1 MANAFCPVSAS
12 LRLLETAL
20 AGNGL
25 RVPRARRIVEDLRLL
40 ILDVASSRAGDE
52 HLATIDSLLLELNDF
67 AHVPSIDELAA
78 AVSLSLREHRETFV
92 SHIET
97 HNCAVGGCRNLVPAP
112 CQMTCPAGIDIPSY
126 VNLIA
131 MGRDAEAIELIRR
144 DNPFPWVCGLICTRP
159 CELMCV
165 RGRIDHPV
173 SIKFLKAFSSEK
185 ALSDRLYH
193 NPPKAPDTGHRVAI
207 IGAGPAGLTAAYYLA
222 LKGYQVRVIESLPMA
237 GGMTMVGI
245 PRYRLPREVI
255 DLEVG
260 MLQELGVDF
269 HFNTRFGSRITT
281 DSLKEEGFEAF
292 VFAIG
297 AHSSYTLGIP
307 GEETPNG
314 VHSAVDFLRRVA
326 LGDHRSPGKNVIVIG
341 GGNVAIDAART
352 AVRLGAD
359 NVTLAYRRTRHEMPA
374 DEEEVEQAEQEGV
387 HLSFLTVPMEIVGD
401 NDRVSA
407 LKCLRAK
414 MVKREGSDRMS
425 PVPVEGSE
433 FFIPAD
439 AVIAAI
445 GQQIETECLSSITDL
460 QWSRRNT
467 IVTKTVTMETS
478 VPGVFAAGD
487 AVTGPATVVEA
498 IGGGKRAAQAIDR
511 YFEGIPQP
519 TLPPVPRRR
528 ARTEWLDIPAT
539 SRMTLRRPEMPL
551 LNPERRRITFQQVE
565 LGYSENTTREEARRC
580 LRCDICL
587 RCGTCVRVCRDQM
600 GIDALR
606 LGYFDF
612 DNPGP
617 TDFRITAERC
627 VLCGAC
633 AANCPNDA
641 IRMEDRGNERIL
653 SLCGTI
659 LNRQPLIRC
668 QSCDAVIG
676 PARYLDFVQEKTRSV
691 SRSHHDTAV
700 RCNACVRKDAAHAKA
715 DNIALR

>member
-1 MANAFCPVSAS
+1 MAHALCPVSES
-12 LRLLETAL
+12 LRTLETAL

-25 RVPRARRIVEDLRLL
+25 RFPRARRIVEDLQML
-40 ILDVASSRAGDE
+40 IRDVASGRAGNE
-52 HLATIDSLLLELNDF
+52 HLTTIDSLLVELRDF
-67 AHVPSIDELAA
+67 AHVPSIDELAGS
-78 AVSLSLREHRETFV
+78 VSKSLLDHRETFV

-97 HNCAVGGCRNLVPAP
+97 QNCVEGVCQNLVPAP

-144 DNPFPWVCGLICTRP
+144 DNPFPWVCGLVCTRP

-165 RGRIDHPV
+165 RGRIDQPV

-185 ALSDRLYH
+185 ALSDRLYR
-193 NPPKAPDTGHRVAI
+193 NPPKAPDTGHRIAV

-222 LKGYQVRVIESLPMA
+222 LKGYQVRVIESLPIA

-269 HFNTRFGSRITT
+269 HFNTRFGSHVSM
-281 DSLKEEGFEAF
+281 DSLKKEGFEAF
-292 VFAIG
+292 LFAIG

-307 GEETPNG
+307 GEETLQG

-326 LGDHRSPGKNVIVIG
+326 LGDHRSSGKNVIVIG

-387 HLSFLTVPMEIVGD
+387 HLSFLTVPVEIEGE
-401 NDRVSA
+401 NGMVSA

-414 MVKREGSDRMS
+414 MVKRDGSDRMS
-425 PVPVEGSE
+425 PVPVDGSE
-433 FFIPAD
+433 FFIQAD
-439 AVIAAI
+439 AIIAAI
-445 GQQIETECLSSITDL
+445 GQQIEKECLTLITDL

-467 IVTKTVTMETS
+467 IVTKKVTMETS
-478 VPGVFAAGD
+478 VPGIFAAGD

-511 YFEGIPQP
+511 YFEGI
-519 TLPPVPRRR
+519 
-528 ARTEWLDIPAT
+528 
-539 SRMTLRRPEMPL
+539 SRPSVKKRP
-551 LNPERRRITFQQVE
+551 
-565 LGYSENTTREEARRC
+565 
-580 LRCDICL
+580 
-587 RCGTCVRVCRDQM
+587 
-600 GIDALR
+600 
-606 LGYFDF
+606 
-612 DNPGP
+612 
-617 TDFRITAERC
+617 
-627 VLCGAC
+627 
-633 AANCPNDA
+633 
-641 IRMEDRGNERIL
+641 
-653 SLCGTI
+653 
-659 LNRQPLIRC
+659 
-668 QSCDAVIG
+668 
-676 PARYLDFVQEKTRSV
+676 
-691 SRSHHDTAV
+691 
-700 RCNACVRKDAAHAKA
+700 
-715 DNIALR
+715 